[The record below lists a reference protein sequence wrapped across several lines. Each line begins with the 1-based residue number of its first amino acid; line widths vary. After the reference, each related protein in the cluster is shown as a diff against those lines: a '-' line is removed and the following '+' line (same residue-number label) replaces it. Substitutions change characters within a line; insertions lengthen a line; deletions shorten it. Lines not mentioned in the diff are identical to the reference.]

1 MTSPRPTADD
11 RQRCMN
17 LLFPVALR
25 AVERGEFKLGQA
37 DPVRRESYA
46 RIIAN
51 YATSDLILTGR
62 TLLLDMNEVRGVMK
76 ELGRCGFAAA
86 LPPFGLSRQS
96 TLPSQAKPAA
106 ANAKGEMSHG

>member
-25 AVERGEFKLGQA
+25 AVERGEFNLGLHQA

-51 YATSDLILTGR
+51 YATTDLILTGR
-62 TLLLDMNEVRGVMK
+62 TLLLDMNEVRGAVGDLLPNSSRK
-76 ELGRCGFAAA
+76 AAA
-86 LPPFGLSRQS
+86 
-96 TLPSQAKPAA
+96 
-106 ANAKGEMSHG
+106 